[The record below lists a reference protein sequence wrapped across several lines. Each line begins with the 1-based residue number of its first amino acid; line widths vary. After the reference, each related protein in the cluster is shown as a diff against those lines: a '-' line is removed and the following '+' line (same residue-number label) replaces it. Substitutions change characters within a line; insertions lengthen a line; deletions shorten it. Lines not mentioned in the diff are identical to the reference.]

1 MEGGE
6 KDGLTVRIRDEI
18 NRRAARVKGG
28 EMEGQ

>member
-1 MEGGE
+1 MEGEE
-6 KDGLTVRIRDEI
+6 KDGLTVRIIDEI